1 MEITIAV
8 LISIIS
14 LGITIINLF
23 FNRKD
28 KSNSEV
34 AKDSYKM
41 GILEEKIDNLSKQV
55 EKILAKLDSYDHEID
70 VRIDKAIKN
79 HIAIF
84 HNKGE

>member
-8 LISIIS
+8 LISIVS
-14 LGITIINLF
+14 LGMTILNLF

-28 KSNSEV
+28 KSNSDV

>member
-14 LGITIINLF
+14 LGMTVLNLF

-28 KSNSEV
+28 KSNSDV
-34 AKDSYKM
+34 AKDSFKM
-41 GILEEKIDNLSKQV
+41 GVLEEKIDNLSKQV
-55 EKILAKLDSYDHEID
+55 EKILSKLDNYDSEID
-70 VRIDKAIKN
+70 KKIDKAMKN

>member
-14 LGITIINLF
+14 LGVTILNLF

-28 KSNSEV
+28 KSNSNV
-34 AKDSYKM
+34 AKDSFKM
-41 GILEEKIDNLSKQV
+41 GVLEEKIDNLSKQV

-70 VRIDKAIKN
+70 ARIDKAIKN

>member
-14 LGITIINLF
+14 LGMTVLNLF

-28 KSNSEV
+28 KSNSDV
-34 AKDSYKM
+34 AKDSFKM
-41 GILEEKIDNLSKQV
+41 GVLEEKIDNLSKQV

-70 VRIDKAIKN
+70 VRIDKAFKN
-79 HIAIF
+79 HFAIF

>member
-8 LISIIS
+8 LISIVS
-14 LGITIINLF
+14 LGMTILNLF

-28 KSNSEV
+28 KSNSDV

-41 GILEEKIDNLSKQV
+41 GVLEEKIDNLSKQV
-55 EKILAKLDSYDHEID
+55 EKILVKLDSYDHEID

>member
-14 LGITIINLF
+14 LGMTVLNLF

-28 KSNSEV
+28 KSNSDV
-34 AKDSYKM
+34 AKDSFKM
-41 GILEEKIDNLSKQV
+41 GVLEEKIDNLSKQV

-70 VRIDKAIKN
+70 VRIDKSIKN

>member
-8 LISIIS
+8 LISIVS
-14 LGITIINLF
+14 LGMTILNLF

-28 KSNSEV
+28 KSNSDV
-34 AKDSYKM
+34 AKDSFKM
-41 GILEEKIDNLSKQV
+41 GVLEEKIDNLSKQV
-55 EKILAKLDSYDHEID
+55 EKILSKLDNYDSEID
-70 VRIDKAIKN
+70 KKIDKAMKN